1 MRKMAGEILKA
12 RFFSTAILVAFL
24 LALTPSLPV
33 SAQETAVQEMTGGG
47 DTGHSGWTVLEYDAQ
62 GRVVGTRRGSVPED
76 AAEDRAVPDA
86 AAPGPDA
93 PAAHEKTVE
102 SAELL
107 VAAPPAEAEAI
118 LARLGFTL
126 LERTTLDALAIE
138 MLRVRT
144 PDDLTLPEAMR
155 RLREAMPDALIDT
168 NDLLDL
174 SEGMGTAAVQIAQ
187 TRQDYARDA
196 VGWGQ
201 VPESCGKGLVLGQ
214 IDGKVDTKHPALI
227 DRNLVY
233 KSLIQADRRETAE
246 DHGTA
251 IAIMLVG
258 KPRPGRSGGL
268 LPGATLY
275 AANIFEHWKGRRK
288 GNLAALIRAIDWL
301 VGNGVQVANL
311 AIEGGDNV
319 LMRMAIRAAS
329 AKGLIMVA
337 AAGNHGPEARPAWP
351 AAAVESLA
359 VTAIDRGLELYPFA
373 NAGPYIDF
381 AAPGVDIVTETPTGL
396 RQQSGTSMAT
406 PFITAM
412 VALHLDAGFPA
423 DPDKIRASMK
433 RYAHDLGEEGRDSR
447 FGWGLVRLRPNCR

>member
-1 MRKMAGEILKA
+1 MAA
-12 RFFSTAILVAFL
+12 T
-24 LALTPSLPV
+24 
-33 SAQETAVQEMTGGG
+33 AQEPSATER
-47 DTGHSGWTVLEYDAQ
+47 TGHSGWTVLEYDTQ
-62 GRVVGTRRGSVPED
+62 GRVVGTRRGSVSEGAVED
-76 AAEDRAVPDA
+76 ALPDA
-86 AAPGPDA
+86 AAPAPDA
-93 PAAHEKTVE
+93 RPAHEKAVE

-107 VAAPPAEAEAI
+107 VADPPAEAEAI
-118 LARLGFTL
+118 LGRLGFSL
-126 LERTTLDALAIE
+126 LERITLDALAVE

-174 SEGMGTAAVQIAQ
+174 SRGAGRGAGRDAGRVQIAQ

-214 IDGKVDTKHPALI
+214 IDGKVDAKHPALI
-227 DRNLVY
+227 DRDLVY
-233 KSLIQADRRETAE
+233 ESLIKADRRETAE

-251 IAIMLVG
+251 IAIMLIG

-268 LPGATLY
+268 LPGAKLY
-275 AANIFEHWKGRRK
+275 AANIFEYWKGRRK

-319 LMRMAIRAAS
+319 LMRMATHAAS

-351 AAAVESLA
+351 AAAAESLA

-381 AAPGVDIVTETPTGL
+381 AAPGVDVLTETPTGL